1 MSKGD
6 RTILFGLN
14 SNFTIITNVF
24 NQKKEHDELIFT
36 TLFDIFDKEFF
47 KKYKL
52 IWLSKHLLPLFPN
65 MEYSRPIGPL
75 LLRSVDAFE
84 TFYLCP
90 RSPDSSLEPW

>member
-24 NQKKEHDELIFT
+24 NQRKEHDELIFT

-52 IWLSKHLLPLFPN
+52 I
-65 MEYSRPIGPL
+65 
-75 LLRSVDAFE
+75 
-84 TFYLCP
+84 
-90 RSPDSSLEPW
+90 